1 MNPTCSFSGCEKS
14 EFNRKHGLCSSH
26 YHQHKIGKQLA
37 PLRPHG
43 KRSGICQ
50 SEFCTM
56 TASASGMCKAHYEI
70 DRDRRYGR
78 SCSFQACEKP
88 VSNVS
93 FLLCAGHNQQRIK
106 GKNLTALRMRRRPE
120 GYRWHDDDG
129 YVYIAARNDPRSN
142 VNGYIFEH
150 RLVMSD
156 FLGRPLL
163 PMENVHHKNGVKDD
177 NQIAN
182 LELWTRSQPSGQR
195 VVDKVAWAKEIL
207 ATYGEDFSSG
217 VLVG

>member
-1 MNPTCSFSGCEKS
+1 
-14 EFNRKHGLCSSH
+14 
-26 YHQHKIGKQLA
+26 
-37 PLRPHG
+37 
-43 KRSGICQ
+43 
-50 SEFCTM
+50 
-56 TASASGMCKAHYEI
+56 
-70 DRDRRYGR
+70 
-78 SCSFQACEKP
+78 
-88 VSNVS
+88 
-93 FLLCAGHNQQRIK
+93 
-106 GKNLTALRMRRRPE
+106 
-120 GYRWHDDDG
+120 
-129 YVYIAARNDPRSN
+129 
-142 VNGYIFEH
+142 
-150 RLVMSD
+150 MSD